1 MNPGKPVTPE
11 FKSFPPEIP
20 IIEIAAVAFNVP
32 CKIAAAITDFAF
44 MVMYRWNGVIK
55 MQNTIIIKTPISGC

>member
-1 MNPGKPVTPE
+1 MIIKTHMTMNPGKPVTPE

-44 MVMYRWNGVIK
+44 MVDIPVIC
-55 MQNTIIIKTPISGC
+55 TH